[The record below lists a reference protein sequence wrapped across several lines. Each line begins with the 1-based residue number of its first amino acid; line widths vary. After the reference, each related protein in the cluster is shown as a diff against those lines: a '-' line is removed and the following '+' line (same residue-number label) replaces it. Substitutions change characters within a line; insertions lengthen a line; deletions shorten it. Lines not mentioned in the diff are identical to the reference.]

1 MKASRRSAR
10 AVLFAASAALSLA
23 LSPNAFAGGSG
34 LDGFDE
40 DEDRGSPFFGEVK
53 DIKSGKSVEDAR
65 VVAELSSGGASLVTR
80 SDAEGRYR
88 IAGFGKDINP
98 DDVIISCTKEGYKSI
113 DTIRN
118 RLSNDPNAPIEV
130 DCLIEKQ

>member
-10 AVLFAASAALSLA
+10 SVLFAASAALSLA